1 MNDPTVGGV
10 RLETTEVAGVRLLTL
25 DDPDRRNALTPRLMA
40 KLRDAIATVAA
51 DAQARALVVT
61 GAGRAFCAGADLPAM
76 FGRPD
81 RPVEE
86 IRAELR
92 RVYECFLPV
101 ARLAIP
107 TIAAVNGPA
116 VGAGLNLAFAC
127 DLRIAGPGAALGA
140 TFSRIGLHPGG
151 GCTYFLV
158 RALGPQRA
166 LALLLDGATLN
177 AEESLAAGLVLR
189 IEPDPVAAALAMAGR
204 YAALDPSLVRDIK
217 ETVALAT
224 DHDLSTVVDFE
235 SWAQAAS
242 AKRPEVQAAVA
253 RFAR

>member
-1 MNDPTVGGV
+1 MAEETLARGVHTELRDRVALITVSDP
-10 RLETTEVAGVRLLTL
+10 E
-25 DDPDRRNALTPRLMA
+25 RRNAMA
-40 KLRDAIATVAA
+40 VDLSAQLVEQIQRAEA
-51 DAQARALVVT
+51 DPGVGAVVVT
-61 GAGRAFCAGADLPAM
+61 GASPGFCAGANLDELGASKEA
-76 FGRPD
+76 G
-81 RPVEE
+81 
-86 IRAELR
+86 LR
-92 RVYECFLPV
+92 RVYAGFMAV
-101 ARLAIP
+101 ANCTLP

-166 LALLLDGATLN
+166 LALLLDGATLT

-189 IEPDPVAAALAMAGR
+189 IVPDPVAAALELAGR
-204 YAALDPSLVRDIK
+204 YADLDPSLVRDIK
-217 ETVALAT
+217 ETVTLAI

-242 AKRPEVQAAVA
+242 AKRPAVQAAVA